1 MHEQFAMNIRTVAAV
16 DNEPTAMKYWCR
28 NHKAIFLHE
37 LMDVTRL
44 LDTAQP
50 FGVLADVAPRTV
62 AYILAHTSVNLITAS
77 PPCQAWT
84 HGGKRKGLLD
94 DNGLQLLNLLAVLR
108 VSQTPWVALENVDGL
123 RTHAHWPMM
132 AQAIIFA
139 GYRFVWEGIS
149 DLAQVLPMTRKRY
162 LALLVRDDLPYSQLR
177 MEHKLPTWPGTLFSR
192 WTWPIA
198 LPEDH
203 ISSLVLNPEELAI
216 YADPAF
222 GRGHNAQ
229 QVLQN
234 RTVNGHQIL
243 ASAMARYSAQHE
255 VKTRGIY
262 AQLVPHGEPFECH
275 PNQLR
280 FLSAAEYL
288 MAMGVTHDLQVPAD
302 NRAAH
307 ALTGD
312 SILVLHAIQLYHVL
326 CNFQRYFSGAGTQPF
341 EIVVQKFLAVRL
353 HARNSEIIMTEG
365 LLVIRP
371 DQVAMPD
378 NSDALPPQMPQEECD
393 VITPTATI
401 ATQQDNT
408 HRSPDI
414 EVWFRHPIRGGF
426 DTARADP
433 HQRVVDFAIQ
443 SQLFYHLGIR
453 VFANGQE
460 VNWDASVGNFRDEV
474 LEFRVFPLPGGGRKQ
489 GYDGTE
495 SDTGAST
502 AAGSSSTDKGARPRK
517 FKDFSSHDFEPNLQY
532 FQFQG
537 KAIPV
542 TRQVNA
548 GHQGIVYTDY
558 PQVAEWIHASGP
570 ISAQP
575 LAVLLLG
582 IMLMLSLNDCNP
594 TPLLSPLQIVMEANA
609 SSRAPSFRSE
619 PVWCR
624 STLTNRPFSTLGSCK
639 ALSLFGAKIS
649 IPVNGSALH
658 SNL

>member
-1 MHEQFAMNIRTVAAV
+1 MPFGSAPFLTDVEIAWNSSPFHQCGACYSRWETGPWPSRHHRLLWQTHSEATEGLGYLNALHLYAGGVGGWSFAQAFMHEQFAMNIRTLAAV
-16 DNEPTAMKYWCR
+16 DNEPTAMKYWCK

-37 LMDVTRL
+37 LMDVSRL
-44 LDTAQP
+44 LDTTQP
-50 FGVLADVAPRTV
+50 FGVLAEVAPRTV

-123 RTHAHWPMM
+123 RTHAHWPMI

-192 WTWPIA
+192 WIWPIA

-255 VKTRGIY
+255 VNGTWLQTRGIY

-288 MAMGVTHDLQVPAD
+288 MAMGVTHEVQVPAD

-307 ALTGD
+307 ALTGN
-312 SILVLHAIQLYHVL
+312 SISVLHVYHVL

-371 DQVAMPD
+371 DQQFRCVPSSAVSGTMRR
-378 NSDALPPQMPQEECD
+378 NH
-393 VITPTATI
+393 
-401 ATQQDNT
+401 T
-408 HRSPDI
+408 HC
-414 EVWFRHPIRGGF
+414 H
-426 DTARADP
+426 
-433 HQRVVDFAIQ
+433 
-443 SQLFYHLGIR
+443 
-453 VFANGQE
+453 N
-460 VNWDASVGNFRDEV
+460 
-474 LEFRVFPLPGGGRKQ
+474 
-489 GYDGTE
+489 
-495 SDTGAST
+495 
-502 AAGSSSTDKGARPRK
+502 
-517 FKDFSSHDFEPNLQY
+517 
-532 FQFQG
+532 
-537 KAIPV
+537 
-542 TRQVNA
+542 
-548 GHQGIVYTDY
+548 
-558 PQVAEWIHASGP
+558 
-570 ISAQP
+570 
-575 LAVLLLG
+575 
-582 IMLMLSLNDCNP
+582 CNP
-594 TPLLSPLQIVMEANA
+594 AGRYTQV
-609 SSRAPSFRSE
+609 SRY
-619 PVWCR
+619 
-624 STLTNRPFSTLGSCK
+624 
-639 ALSLFGAKIS
+639 
-649 IPVNGSALH
+649 
-658 SNL
+658 